1 MGLTAGIRLGAYEVV
16 SHLGAG
22 GMGEVYRARHLKLD
36 RDVAIK
42 VLPSDLASD
51 VERRRRFEREARAA
65 SALNHPNII
74 TVHDIDEH
82 DGNLYIAMELVQG
95 RTLRE
100 LLAEAPFPVGRL
112 LALAR
117 QIAEGLA
124 KAHLAEIVHRDLKPE
139 NLMVTE
145 DGLVKILDFG
155 LAKLA
160 PKGTESGSDVT
171 TVEQPTRAGVVLGT
185 APYMSPEQA
194 AGRPVDFRS
203 DQFSFG
209 SILYEVATGRQ
220 AFKKDTMPQTL
231 AAIIESEPEAL
242 GRLNPALPADLVAIA
257 ERCLAKDPGKR
268 FASTRELATALAA
281 APEAPAVSP
290 VRRRVLWTAVGV
302 VAGGLGFALLPN
314 ACQWWHSLIPGPATP
329 VIQAIAVLPLQ
340 NLSGDPE
347 QEYFSDGLT
356 ETLIA
361 HLAKIGDLSV
371 IARSSVMPYKG
382 TDKPLGEIA
391 RELGVD
397 AVVEGSALLA
407 GDQVRITAQLV
418 DAATENHLWAE
429 TYERNVADVL
439 RVQSE
444 VARAIAAQI
453 DIELTPD
460 QEAALAGAREVNPE
474 VYEAYV
480 RGMFHMSRNTP
491 EAWEKGLH
499 YLHQAVEID
508 PAEPLAYAGLAEG
521 YVTLGHGGG
530 ERLDIFPRARA
541 AAEQALKLDP
551 DRAEAVGALAFVA
564 LYHEW
569 DWAKAERLF
578 HRALELNP
586 SLAMTHYHYAWY
598 LALFDRL
605 EEAIEE
611 HKRARDLDP
620 LRPLHTA
627 WLGALYSYAGRY
639 DEAIVEARKALE
651 LNPDNFASYRVLS
664 RAYSRKDL
672 HDEAVAAAERM
683 AELFPPLGN
692 EYLGA
697 VYAWAG
703 RREDALRMAAL
714 PEVGPIGL
722 FGRAGLYAA
731 LGDEDEAMRV
741 LEQAHEARVPFVP
754 WTRNDGF
761 GFEALHDH
769 PRFLD
774 LMRRLNLPPPAE
786 GQ

>member
-1 MGLTAGIRLGAYEVV
+1 MALIAGTRLGSYEVV
-16 SHLGAG
+16 SPLGAG
-22 GMGEVYRARHLKLD
+22 GMGEVYRARHLKLG
-36 RDVAIK
+36 RDAAIK

-51 VERRRRFEREARAA
+51 AERRRRFEREARAA
-65 SALNHPNII
+65 SALNHPNIV

-100 LLAEAPFPVGRL
+100 LLAEAPFSLARL

-155 LAKLA
+155 LAKVA
-160 PKGTESGSDVT
+160 AKSTESGSDVT
-171 TVEQPTRAGVVLGT
+171 TVEQATRAGVVLGT
-185 APYMSPEQA
+185 VPYMSPEQA
-194 AGRPVDFRS
+194 AGRRVDFRS

-209 SILYEVATGRQ
+209 SILYEMATGRQ

-242 GRLNPALPADLVAIA
+242 GRLNPTLPASLVAIG
-257 ERCLAKDPGKR
+257 ERCLAKDPEKR
-268 FASTRELATALAA
+268 FSSTRDLAAALAA
-281 APEAPAVSP
+281 VPETPAASP
-290 VRRRVLWTAVGV
+290 IRRRVLWTAVGV
-302 VAGGLGFALLPN
+302 VAGSLAWALLPN
-314 ACQWWHSLIPGPATP
+314 ASRLWHSLVPGPAGP
-329 VIQAIAVLPLQ
+329 AIQAIAVLPLQ

-356 ETLIA
+356 ETLITN
-361 HLAKIGDLSV
+361 LAKVGDLSV

-407 GDQVRITAQLV
+407 GGRVRITAQLV
-418 DAATENHLWAE
+418 DAATESHLWAE

-444 VARAIAAQI
+444 VARAIAAEI
-453 DIELTPD
+453 DIELTPT
-460 QEAALAGAREVNPE
+460 QEARLASVREVNPE

-480 RGMFHMSRNTP
+480 RGMFHMSKRTP
-491 EAWEKGLH
+491 EGWKKGLE

-551 DRAEAVGALAFVA
+551 DRAEAVGVLAYVA

-578 HRALELNP
+578 ERALELNP

-598 LALFDRL
+598 LPLVDRL
-605 EEAIEE
+605 DEAIEE

-620 LRPLHTA
+620 LRPGNTA

-639 DEAIVEARKALE
+639 DDAIVEARKALE
-651 LNPDNFASYRVLS
+651 LNPDFFPSYRVLS
-664 RAYSRKDL
+664 MAYSGKGM

-683 AELFPPLGN
+683 AELFPQLGN
-692 EYLGA
+692 GYLGA
-697 VYAWAG
+697 AYARAG

-714 PEVGPIGL
+714 PDLGKIGL
-722 FGRAGLYAA
+722 YSRTRLYAA
-731 LGDEDEAMRV
+731 LGDEVGAFRV
-741 LEQAHEARVPFVP
+741 LEQAY
-754 WTRNDGF
+754 
-761 GFEALHDH
+761 
-769 PRFLD
+769 
-774 LMRRLNLPPPAE
+774 
-786 GQ
+786 